1 MTTISS
7 RMIGLP
13 EQDRNRK
20 ILHPNP
26 TFSINHIK
34 YDRYQNKKIFQI
46 TPENTPSINARIGM
60 SQNTHLI
67 AHPCESINDR
77 LKIRTASGFRVNH
90 FEVRAKTGLN
100 KTSFTPDRLYFSANL
115 KPTPLINKIY

>member
-20 ILHPNP
+20 ILHLQP
-26 TFSINHIK
+26 TFGIHHIK
-34 YDRYQNKKIFQI
+34 YDRYENKKIFQI

-115 KPTPLINKIY
+115 RQTPLINKIY

>member
-90 FEVRAKTGLN
+90 FEVRSKTGLN
-100 KTSFTPDRLYFSANL
+100 KVIFTPDRLLFSANL
-115 KPTPLINKIY
+115 KQTPLINKIY